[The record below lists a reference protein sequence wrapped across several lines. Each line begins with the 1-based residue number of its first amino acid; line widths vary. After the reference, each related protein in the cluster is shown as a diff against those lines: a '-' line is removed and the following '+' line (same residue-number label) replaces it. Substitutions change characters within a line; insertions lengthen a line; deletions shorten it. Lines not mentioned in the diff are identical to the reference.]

1 MANIIR
7 QPCDEGV
14 IWGQSCPAPCLQRT
28 RPWVLA
34 ATILGSS
41 MAFIN
46 STVVNVALPTLQSQ
60 LNATVSDVQWIVEAY
75 ALFLGALILVGGS
88 LGDRFGRRC
97 IFVLGVAVF
106 AIASAACGL
115 AANITQL
122 IWARGVQGVGGALLI
137 PGSLAIISASF
148 PVSERG
154 RAIGLWSGFTAITS
168 AIGPVLGGWLIET
181 LSWRWI
187 FWMNVPLALAI
198 ILISL
203 GRVPE
208 SRDLD
213 AAKHL
218 DRWGVVLVVLG
229 LGSVVFGLLESANLG
244 LGNPWILG
252 AIAIGIVL
260 LVAFIR
266 IEAQTVNPMMPL
278 SLFQSQTFAGAN
290 VLTFLLYAALG
301 GVLFFLPFNL
311 IQVQGYSATAAGAAL
326 VPFPVIMFVL
336 SRWSGGLV
344 SQYGARR
351 PLIIGPAIAAIGFAL
366 MMIPQVGGSYWQTF
380 FPAIVVLGLGM
391 AISVAP
397 LTTAVMEA
405 VETRYAG
412 TASGINNA
420 VSRVASLLAIAM
432 LGIVMLTVF
441 SSSLAA
447 RLVSLDLP
455 ASARQFLATQSIN
468 LAATQVPPG
477 LSNAMN
483 QAVAQAIAI
492 AFVDGFRVVMGV
504 AVVLAI
510 ASAAMAALMI
520 ERPLSQAFSPTRH

>member
-7 QPCDEGV
+7 QPCDAGV
-14 IWGQSCPAPCLQRT
+14 ILAQPCKIPCQQQA

-41 MAFIN
+41 MAFIS

-75 ALFLGALILVGGS
+75 ALLLGALILVGGS
-88 LGDRFGRRC
+88 LGDRFGRRR
-97 IFVLGVAVF
+97 IFVLGVALF
-106 AIASAACGL
+106 AIASAGCGL
-115 AANITQL
+115 AADITQL
-122 IWARGVQGVGGALLI
+122 VWARGIQGIGGALLI

-148 PVSERG
+148 PAADRG

-187 FWMNVPLALAI
+187 FWMNVPLALV
-198 ILISL
+198 ILGISL

-208 SRDLD
+208 SRDEG

-218 DRWGVVLVVLG
+218 DRWGAFLVVLG

-252 AIAIGIVL
+252 SIAIGVLL
-260 LVAFIR
+260 LVAFLR
-266 IEAQTVNPMMPL
+266 VEAQTANPMMPL
-278 SLFQSQTFAGAN
+278 SLFHSQTFAGAN

-311 IQVQGYSATAAGAAL
+311 IQVQDYSATGAGAAL
-326 VPFPVIMFVL
+326 VPFPVIMFFL

-351 PLIIGPAIAAIGFAL
+351 PLIIGPAIAAIGFGL
-366 MMIPQVGGSYWQTF
+366 MMIPQVGGSYWITF

-397 LTTAVMEA
+397 LTTTVMEA

-420 VSRVASLLAIAM
+420 VSRVASLLAIAI

-447 RLVSLDLP
+447 RLAPLDLP
-455 ASARQFLATQSIN
+455 SSARQSLAAQSIN
-468 LAATQVPPG
+468 LAATAVPPG

-483 QAVAQAIAI
+483 QAVEQAIAI
-492 AFVDGFRVVMGV
+492 AFVDGFRVVMGIAV
-504 AVVLAI
+504 ALAI

-520 ERPLSQAFSPTRH
+520 ERPMHQNLAPTRR